1 MSTCED
7 VRRVALTLAGVEEKM
22 HFEFP
27 AFRTKKRI
35 FITLRPK
42 EQKAMLHLPEE
53 HQEILFAARPE
64 AFQPLHWGKVTRCF
78 VILKHVPVKE
88 LAALVREAWEYASPP
103 PTKKRVSSRRDS
115 KP

>member
-1 MSTCED
+1 MSTCAD
-7 VRRVALTLAGVEEKM
+7 IRRIALALPGVEEKM

-42 EQKAMLHLPEE
+42 EQKAMFHLNEE

-64 AFQPLHWGKVTRCF
+64 AFRPLHWGKVTRCF
-78 VILKHVPVKE
+78 AILKHVSVKDLE
-88 LAALVREAWEYASPP
+88 MLVREAFEYASPP
-103 PTKKRVSSRRDS
+103 PAKKRVS
-115 KP
+115 